1 MKQKAKIFM
10 MNPARSGQTM
20 IDSQINQFLDDH
32 PEVEIQDISYTM
44 AGTYEKA
51 LVIFNELK
59 TEKTEK
65 FERQNIKNEGRKNYN
80 Q

>member
-20 IDSQINQFLDDH
+20 IDSQINQFLDEH

-51 LVIFNELK
+51 LVIFNERK

-65 FERQNIKNEGRKNYN
+65 FERQNNKNECRKNYN